1 MAELIVKEIKT
12 PKVEWNYEDIKTAVM
27 QKVEEFT
34 GLVYTDDTIGDA
46 KKDRAELNRLKK
58 ELNDRRISLEREYMA
73 PFKEFKGQV
82 DELIKLIDKPVA
94 MIDAEVKDY
103 EQRRKDIKR
112 GEIRLMFVDIWENF
126 EIPFEMIEDEK
137 WYNASVSLASVK
149 EELEQKNE
157 SIKYDLQ
164 TIQTLK
170 YPAVAKECYLKTLD
184 LRKAFEKSNEYDHFN
199 AIQNGPKDEPKPELK
214 KDEPTFTVTFE
225 CTLTKSQAKDLRAFF
240 EKNGI
245 TFRKVE
251 L

>member
-1 MAELIVKEIKT
+1 MTELIVKEINT
-12 PKVEWNYEDIKTAVM
+12 PKVEWNYEEIKAAIEL
-27 QKVEEFT
+27 KAEEFT

-58 ELNDRRISLEREYMA
+58 DLNDRRISLEREYMA
-73 PFKEFKGQV
+73 NFNEFKGQV
-82 DELIKLIDKPVA
+82 NELIKIIEKPIG

-103 EQRRKDIKR
+103 EERKRVAKKS
-112 GEIRLMFVDIWENF
+112 EVLLMFADIWDN
-126 EIPFEMIEDEK
+126 EIPFEAIEDEK

-149 EELEQKNE
+149 EDLERKNE
-157 SIKYDLQ
+157 SIKYDLE
-164 TIQTLK
+164 TIKTLK
-170 YPAVAKECYLKTLD
+170 YPAIAKECYLKTLD
-184 LRKAFEKSNEYDHFN
+184 IRKAFEKSNEYDHLN
-199 AIQNGPKDEPKPELK
+199 AIQNGPKDEPKPEPK